1 MQVIYCCSSKGKPL
15 LCRDCDK
22 NFNMSQRGKGR
33 KMVPAD
39 YDDADLSD
47 SDIFNDPDYVLP
59 EPPAPKLS
67 QDNGCATYKKRLREN
82 PKNSQATP
90 KSTQGGQG
98 APVTP
103 LSGTSDAG
111 TRKRARDQKLK
122 GQIATV
128 KAAQNKLQARRAA
141 RAHLAEGAQIEEG
154 LEGKTDCISTS
165 SHEEEDAVTETPGKR
180 TYNRKKAPSIIW
192 HHVIHDKSKKLIQ
205 CSYCEKKW
213 HGLCGSTSNPLKHLR
228 EMHYE
233 RLSFRKIYRYR
244 A

>member
-1 MQVIYCCSSKGKPL
+1 MLTLFFHTGEKPSNAILIYCCSSKGKPL

-82 PKNSQATP
+82 PKNSQAT
-90 KSTQGGQG
+90 
-98 APVTP
+98 
-103 LSGTSDAG
+103 
-111 TRKRARDQKLK
+111 
-122 GQIATV
+122 
-128 KAAQNKLQARRAA
+128 